1 MSTPQIDVAYIAK
14 LARIDLTEEET
25 ALFSKDLDK
34 ILAYITKLESYDVTG
49 IAPMNHPLPAMDV
62 MREDIPETG
71 FTQEEALSNAPPAVP
86 GAIPHA
92 QGGGIRLI
100 LPLPFPF
107 TFQPSLPFPSHVKNS
122 RHPGPVA

>member
-25 ALFSKDLDK
+25 ALFS
-34 ILAYITKLESYDVTG
+34 

-71 FTQEEALSNAPPAVP
+71 FTQEEALSNAPQQS
-86 GAIPHA
+86 
-92 QGGGIRLI
+92 QGQFRT
-100 LPLPFPF
+100 PKVVE
-107 TFQPSLPFPSHVKNS
+107 S
-122 RHPGPVA
+122 A